1 MLSNLIVLFSIIMSR
16 WILPFIQVNELACH
30 SSRDTDR
37 RRETPGSEKSDF
49 MIPPI
54 LGRAETSA
62 SFLCS
67 HIMGGFMGSQ
77 IKPVWTVYCTLRGF
91 CTQRDPEFTE
101 SVIFM
106 FIIFAQNETLSQ
118 LFSISRCTN
127 IQRRKKKR
135 TWVKEQSEPC
145 NINVLIHIRMQ
156 EALGKL
162 PHNNG
167 LLNQYIYIYIQIC
180 AVPSFLFLIVWDH
193 LCFFLHPII
202 QKMFH
207 FNNLYKK

>member
-127 IQRRKKKR
+127 IQKRKKKKDLGKR
-135 TWVKEQSEPC
+135 AVRALQYQCAHTRQ
-145 NINVLIHIRMQ
+145 NVGSPWQITSQQWFIKSIHI
-156 EALGKL
+156 
-162 PHNNG
+162 H
-167 LLNQYIYIYIQIC
+167 IYSNLRC
-180 AVPSFLFLIVWDH
+180 AFFSVFNSMGSSMFFSSSNYPKNVSF
-193 LCFFLHPII
+193 
-202 QKMFH
+202 
-207 FNNLYKK
+207 